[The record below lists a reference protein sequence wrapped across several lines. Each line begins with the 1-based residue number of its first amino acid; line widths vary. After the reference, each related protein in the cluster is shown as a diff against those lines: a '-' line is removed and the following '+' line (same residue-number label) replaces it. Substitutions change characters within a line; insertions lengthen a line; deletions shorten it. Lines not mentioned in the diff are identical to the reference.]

1 MHKFRPGDKN
11 SRGTAGAFYERFFP
25 PANLKMRT
33 KTKKN
38 MYICNA
44 ARPTAVD
51 SWPWIDPNWKW
62 LARFLAGVS
71 HGQQSG

>member
-33 KTKKN
+33 KTKKKN
-38 MYICNA
+38 LYLQ
-44 ARPTAVD
+44 R
-51 SWPWIDPNWKW
+51 
-62 LARFLAGVS
+62 
-71 HGQQSG
+71 GQANGCGFMAMN

>member
-33 KTKKN
+33 KTKKKKF
-38 MYICNA
+38 ISA
-44 ARPTAVD
+44 TRPGQRL
-51 SWPWIDPNWKW
+51 WI
-62 LARFLAGVS
+62 
-71 HGQQSG
+71 HGHELTQTENG

>member
-51 SWPWIDPNWKW
+51 SWP
-62 LARFLAGVS
+62 
-71 HGQQSG
+71 